1 MTASYPREEFSLTF
15 TGEAI
20 QGHSMDIISLAKTLE
35 AFQKVADRADK
46 VLNNRKPSI
55 VIRVTSN
62 IKEGSIVF
70 DMFSEYIG
78 RAFPIFQDIIY
89 IIKSYIDIF
98 IKAKENNIDIEEYIN
113 NENDKQGGDMSGNY
127 MNFSGSSIKNS
138 LLILGQDKGFKDD
151 IKNFVG
157 KIGKNTECGIG
168 MNRNGK
174 YDITYIK
181 EEAKKYFLDETQQNE
196 DDIEEIE
203 QNCVLEIVLSNIAG
217 NGEGWE
223 FKNPNTNTSFTAV
236 VADADFLLSIFTK
249 RINFQNGDC
258 INAIVKTVK
267 QNNKQRHY
275 ITSVLDFIR
284 PVEQP
289 EVGRLPV

>member
-1 MTASYPREEFSLTF
+1 
-15 TGEAI
+15 
-20 QGHSMDIISLAKTLE
+20 
-35 AFQKVADRADK
+35 
-46 VLNNRKPSI
+46 
-55 VIRVTSN
+55 
-62 IKEGSIVF
+62 
-70 DMFSEYIG
+70 MFSEYVG
-78 RAFPIFQDIIY
+78 RVFPIFSDIIY

-98 IKAKENNIDIEEYIN
+98 IRSKENNMNIDEYLN
-113 NENDKQGGDMSGNY
+113 NENNQQGSDMSGNY
-127 MNFSGSSIKNS
+127 MDFSGSSISNS
-138 LLILGQDKGFKDD
+138 LLILGQDKGFKDVVR
-151 IKNFVG
+151 NFVG
-157 KIGKNTECGIG
+157 EIGKNTECGIG

-174 YDITYIK
+174 LDITYIK
-181 EEAKKYFLDETQQNE
+181 EEAKKYFLDENQQK
-196 DDIEEIE
+196 DDVEEVE

-223 FKNPNTNTSFTAV
+223 FKNPNTNNYFTAI

-275 ITSVLDFIR
+275 ITSVLEFIR
-284 PVEQP
+284 PVEQL